1 MGWLIA
7 IGVVVFDVVILLFNR
22 GADRRHRDPEY
33 QKRCDDLQE
42 EAIREMMESKKK

>member
-7 IGVVVFDVVILLFNR
+7 IVVVVLDALILLFNH

-33 QKRCDDLQE
+33 QKRCDDMQE
-42 EAIREMMESKKK
+42 EAIKEMIASKKQ